1 MIVIV
6 KALSHILSWMPV
18 CLLKLI
24 CNVFGFIIFH
34 ALPERR
40 TVALRNLHHCFP
52 QKTEA
57 QRVSIFKEHCRRLV
71 EMALS
76 VIILPTISEQRA
88 RDMFEAPDEATLAK
102 AENIQRNGAAIT
114 LTPHFTL
121 SELVNAAPIH
131 FPTLKNKASVIFRP
145 LNDPK
150 LNEWVTNS
158 RSRFGV
164 ELLSRRNGY
173 NQALRRLEEGNVV
186 GILFDQNAAGKGS
199 MIHLFNRIASS
210 SELPGIL
217 AHKKKVPCHIIYPE
231 RVGFL
236 RGRICIEE
244 ISTGDH
250 PIHVTIAANDWLEK
264 YLGSSDDHCADWL
277 WLHDRWGSPQNP
289 KRRFHLKSK
298 RNRLEEEARYRKGQ
312 TITPMLALWLY
323 LPTDEAGFRDLPEI
337 LQAINQARPD
347 YSIKLIGSHKRETI
361 QQYFGDLPNDYI
373 ECQDDLSQIEIVEK
387 IAKEYPDI
395 WINLETTRTSLKLSK
410 ASQAH
415 QRYGIE
421 TVPNAKKYLTHLAP
435 TAEKSW
441 LTFFESFGLKSV
453 ESETPS

>member
-1 MIVIV
+1 MIYIV
-6 KALSHILSWMPV
+6 KALSHILSWMPI
-18 CLLKLI
+18 CFLKLI
-24 CNVFGFIIFH
+24 CNVFGCIIYH
-34 ALPERR
+34 ALPARR

-76 VIILPTISEQRA
+76 VIILPTISEKRA
-88 RDMFEAPDEATLAK
+88 KSMFEAPDEATLKK
-102 AENIQRNGAAIT
+102 AEDIQRNGAAIT

-199 MIHLFNRIASS
+199 MIHFFNRIASS
-210 SELPGIL
+210 SELPGLL
-217 AHKKKVPCHIIYPE
+217 AHKKNVPCHVIYPE
-231 RVGFL
+231 RIGFL

-250 PIHVTIAANDWLEK
+250 PIHVTIAANDWLES

-298 RNRLEEEARYRKGQ
+298 RNRLELEASYREGKPLK
-312 TITPMLALWLY
+312 PMLALWLY
-323 LPTDEAGFRDLPEI
+323 LPTDEADFRDLPKV

-347 YSIKLIGSHKRETI
+347 YSIKLIGSHKPEI
-361 QQYFGDLPNDYI
+361 IEKHFGDLPDNYI
-373 ECQDDLSQIEIVEK
+373 VCQDQLSQIEIVEQ
-387 IAKEYPDI
+387 ISKEYPDI
-395 WINLETTRTSLKLSK
+395 WINLETTRSSLKLSH

-415 QRYGIE
+415 QRFGLE
-421 TVPNAKKYLTHLAP
+421 NVRNAKKYLTHLGP
-435 TAEKSW
+435 PPNESW
-441 LTFFESFGLKSV
+441 LPFFEKFGLK
-453 ESETPS
+453 P